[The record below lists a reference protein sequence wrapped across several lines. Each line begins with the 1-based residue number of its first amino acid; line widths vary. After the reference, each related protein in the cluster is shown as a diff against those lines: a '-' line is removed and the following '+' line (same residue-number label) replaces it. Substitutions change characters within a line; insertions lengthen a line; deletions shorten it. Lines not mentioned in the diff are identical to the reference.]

1 MTIKKAVI
9 IGLLLEILIGFLA
22 GAFYFKFYIYTPTY
36 SIRAMQKAMQSG
48 DVEALKEG
56 VDLDGLFKLN
66 NGKLAQLV
74 DKNDPAYSKLADGSF
89 ASYCQEDFLNYVQN
103 GKWQER
109 EKITPESSLEDKIG
123 FRTVSFRSLDY
134 VYRDPPHGQ
143 ENVKEQTTT
152 DKLLSMGISMLNK
165 YVLGHERDEENVH
178 EEAKA
183 AQEAD
188 VDTTVTAGVRVYEP
202 NLGDTFVLK
211 LKLRRQE
218 DGSWKLYDIENYQEY
233 AEMLLKQNDRDFIR
247 YKEKVRSIL
256 TATQEKLDE
265 LREAHPEQDMDWMI
279 EARKIM
285 KESDQQLEELKVPV
299 AGGYLNQLIK
309 ERKELFYELMDS
321 YYELASQTQ
330 DMKDAK
336 EMSKELVTKKQKRPV
351 YNEAV
356 WNRRLSKTRE
366 KLSEDQKKWADNK
379 AKLAAVVGP
388 VIDRAAVAQVTAK
401 SLRNNDDALVR
412 AANYPVG
419 GSQNNGAE
427 VDSIP
432 SPLDSDKVPTVSAYK
447 G

>member
-48 DVEALKEG
+48 DVEALKER
-56 VDLDGLFKLN
+56 VDLDGFFKLN

-74 DKNDPAYSKLADGSF
+74 DKNDPAYSKVADGGF
-89 ASYCQEDFLNYVQN
+89 ASYCQDDFLNYVQN

-109 EKITPESSLEDKIG
+109 EKITPESSLEDRIG

-134 VYRDPPHGQ
+134 VYRDPPPGQ
-143 ENVKEQTTT
+143 ENVKEQSTR
-152 DKLLSMGISMLNK
+152 DKLLSMGISLLNK
-165 YVLGHERDEENVH
+165 YVLGHERDEENAH

-188 VDTTVTAGVRVYEP
+188 VDTIVTAGVRVYEP

-256 TATQEKLDE
+256 TATQEKMDE

-336 EMSKELVTKKQKRPV
+336 ERSKELATKKQKRPV

-356 WNRRLSKTRE
+356 WNSRLAKTRE
-366 KLSEDQKKWADNK
+366 KLSEDQEKWADNK

-412 AANYPVG
+412 AVNYPVG

-427 VDSIP
+427 ADNIP
-432 SPLDSDKVPTVSAYK
+432 SLLDSDKVPTVSAYK

>member
-1 MTIKKAVI
+1 MTVKKAVI
-9 IGLLLEILIGFLA
+9 IGLLLEILIGCLA
-22 GAFYFKFYIYTPTY
+22 GVFYFKFYIYTPTY

-48 DVEALKEG
+48 DVEELKNR

-74 DKNDPAYSKLADGSF
+74 DKNDPASGKIADGSF

-103 GKWQER
+103 GKWRDR
-109 EKITPESSLEDKIG
+109 EKITPESALEDRIG
-123 FRTVSFRSLDY
+123 FRSVSFRSLDY
-134 VYRDPPHGQ
+134 IYRDPPPGQ
-143 ENVKEQTTT
+143 ENVKEQSIT
-152 DKLLSMGISMLNK
+152 DKMLSMGISLLNK

-178 EEAKA
+178 EETKA
-183 AQEAD
+183 AQEAAT
-188 VDTTVTAGVRVYEP
+188 DTIVTAGVRVYEP

-233 AEMLLKQNDRDFIR
+233 AELLLKQNDRDFIR

-256 TATQEKLDE
+256 TSTQEKLDE
-265 LREAHPEQDMDWMI
+265 LREAHPERDMDWMI

-309 ERKELFYELMDS
+309 ERKDLFYELMDS
-321 YYELASQTQ
+321 YYDLASQTQ
-330 DMKDAK
+330 DMNTAK
-336 EMSKELVTKKQKRPV
+336 EKAKEPVPKKQRRPV

-356 WNRRLSKTRE
+356 WNGRLAKSKE
-366 KLSEDQKKWADNK
+366 KINEAQKKWADNK
-379 AKLAAVVGP
+379 AKLEAVVGP
-388 VIDRAAVAQVTAK
+388 VIDRAAVAQTTAK
-401 SLRNNDDALVR
+401 SLRNKDDALVR

-419 GSQNNGAE
+419 GSQNNGAD

-432 SPLDSDKVPTVSAYK
+432 SLLDSDKVPTVSAYK

>member
-48 DVEALKEG
+48 DVEALKEK

-74 DKNDPAYSKLADGSF
+74 DKNDPAYSKVADGSF

-134 VYRDPPHGQ
+134 VYRAPPPGQ

-188 VDTTVTAGVRVYEP
+188 VDTIVTAGVRVYEP

-256 TATQEKLDE
+256 TATQEKMDE

-336 EMSKELVTKKQKRPV
+336 ERSKELATKKQKRPM

-356 WNRRLSKTRE
+356 WNSRLAKTRE

-412 AANYPVG
+412 AVNYPVG

-427 VDSIP
+427 ADNIP
-432 SPLDSDKVPTVSAYK
+432 SLLDSDKVPTVSAYK

>member
-36 SIRAMQKAMQSG
+36 SIRAMQSG
-48 DVEALKEG
+48 DVEALKER

-74 DKNDPAYSKLADGSF
+74 DKNDPAYSKVADGSF

-134 VYRDPPHGQ
+134 VYRDPPPGQ
-143 ENVKEQTTT
+143 EDVKEQTTT

-165 YVLGHERDEENVH
+165 YVLGHERDEENVR

-233 AEMLLKQNDRDFIR
+233 AEMLLKQNARDFIR

-256 TATQEKLDE
+256 TATQEKMDE
-265 LREAHPEQDMDWMI
+265 LREAHPEHDMDWMI

-330 DMKDAK
+330 DMNTAK
-336 EMSKELVTKKQKRPV
+336 EKAKEPVPKKQRRPV

-356 WNRRLSKTRE
+356 WNSRLAKTRE

-401 SLRNNDDALVR
+401 SLRNNDDALVK

-427 VDSIP
+427 ADNIP
-432 SPLDSDKVPTVSAYK
+432 SLLDSDKVPTVSAYK

>member
-1 MTIKKAVI
+1 MTVKKAVI
-9 IGLLLEILIGFLA
+9 IGLLLEILIGCLA
-22 GAFYFKFYIYTPTY
+22 GVFYFKFYIYTPTY

-48 DVEALKEG
+48 DVKELKNR

-74 DKNDPAYSKLADGSF
+74 DKNDPAYGKIADGSF

-103 GKWQER
+103 GKWQDR
-109 EKITPESSLEDKIG
+109 EKITPESALEDRIG
-123 FRTVSFRSLDY
+123 FRSVSFRSLDY
-134 VYRDPPHGQ
+134 IYRDPPPGQ
-143 ENVKEQTTT
+143 ENVKEQSIT
-152 DKLLSMGISMLNK
+152 DKMLSMGISLLNK

-178 EEAKA
+178 EETKA
-183 AQEAD
+183 AQEAAT
-188 VDTTVTAGVRVYEP
+188 DTIVTAGVRVYEP

-233 AEMLLKQNDRDFIR
+233 AELLLKQNDRDFIR

-256 TATQEKLDE
+256 TSTQEKLDE
-265 LREAHPEQDMDWMI
+265 LREAHPERDMDWMI

-309 ERKELFYELMDS
+309 ERKDLFYELMDS
-321 YYELASQTQ
+321 YYDLASQTQ
-330 DMKDAK
+330 DMNTAK
-336 EMSKELVTKKQKRPV
+336 EKAKEPVPKKQRRPV

-356 WNRRLSKTRE
+356 WNGRLAKSKE
-366 KLSEDQKKWADNK
+366 KINEAQKKWADNK
-379 AKLAAVVGP
+379 AKLEAVVGP
-388 VIDRAAVAQVTAK
+388 VIDRAAVAQTTAK
-401 SLRNNDDALVR
+401 SLRNKDDALVR

-419 GSQNNGAE
+419 GSQNNGAD

-432 SPLDSDKVPTVSAYK
+432 SLLDSDKVPTVSAYK

>member
-1 MTIKKAVI
+1 M
-9 IGLLLEILIGFLA
+9 
-22 GAFYFKFYIYTPTY
+22 
-36 SIRAMQKAMQSG
+36 
-48 DVEALKEG
+48 
-56 VDLDGLFKLN
+56 
-66 NGKLAQLV
+66 
-74 DKNDPAYSKLADGSF
+74 
-89 ASYCQEDFLNYVQN
+89 ED
-103 GKWQER
+103 R
-109 EKITPESSLEDKIG
+109 IG

-134 VYRDPPHGQ
+134 IYRDPPPGQ
-143 ENVKEQTTT
+143 ENVKEQSIT
-152 DKLLSMGISMLNK
+152 DKMLSMGISLLNK

-178 EEAKA
+178 EETKA
-183 AQEAD
+183 AQEATT
-188 VDTTVTAGVRVYEP
+188 DTIVTAGVRVYEP

-233 AEMLLKQNDRDFIR
+233 AELLLKQNDRDFIR

-265 LREAHPEQDMDWMI
+265 LREAHPERDMDWMI

-309 ERKELFYELMDS
+309 ERKDLFYELLDS
-321 YYELASQTQ
+321 YYDLASQTQ
-330 DMKDAK
+330 DMNTAK
-336 EMSKELVTKKQKRPV
+336 ETAKEPVPKKQKRPV

-356 WNRRLSKTRE
+356 WNSRLAKSKE
-366 KLSEDQKKWADNK
+366 KINEAQKKWADNK
-379 AKLAAVVGP
+379 AKLEAVVGP

-401 SLRNNDDALVR
+401 NLRNNDDALVR

-427 VDSIP
+427 VDNIP
-432 SPLDSDKVPTVSAYK
+432 SLLDSDKVPTVSAYK